1 MIFKNIKQADE
12 FHKYPMSYRMGSIY
26 DDKGIIR
33 IYSNGE
39 KGDYETPKFFYY
51 KLKNDKIGNR
61 FKQNIKNKK
70 KVRLIIKIDEGVKD
84 RGLLEVKGFYNGFV
98 RLGKV

>member
-12 FHKYPMSYRMGSIY
+12 YHKYPMSYRMGSIY

-70 KVRLIIKIDEGVKD
+70 RIRLIVKIDEGVKD

-98 RLGKV
+98 RFGKI

>member
-12 FHKYPMSYRMGSIY
+12 YHKYPMSYRMGSIY

-70 KVRLIIKIDEGVKD
+70 KVRLIVKIDEGVKD

-98 RLGKV
+98 RLGRV